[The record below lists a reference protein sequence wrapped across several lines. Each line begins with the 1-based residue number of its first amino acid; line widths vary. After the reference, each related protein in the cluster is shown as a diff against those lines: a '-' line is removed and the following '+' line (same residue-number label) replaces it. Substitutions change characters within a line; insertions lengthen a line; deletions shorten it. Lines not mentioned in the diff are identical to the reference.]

1 MNQPRVRSVTQSCL
15 TPCDP
20 LDCSLARLLCPWD
33 FLTQILEWVA
43 ISFSNTV
50 CFSESYSLF
59 VYCKGGYLVFCP
71 VLKKSK
77 KKISRL
83 KKKKTFIA
91 TFRLV
96 FNPTGHHSLAK
107 TDM

>member
-1 MNQPRVRSVTQSCL
+1 MNQPRVRVVTQSCP

-20 LDCSLARLLCPWD
+20 LDCSLPGSSVHGI
-33 FLTQILEWVA
+33 FSQILEWVA

-59 VYCKGGYLVFCP
+59 VYCKDGYLVFCP

-77 KKISRL
+77 KKNFKVK